1 MHTPKIDMHIY
12 LQAKFTPLSK
22 LKPACQQT
30 VHYCISA
37 RQLLS
42 AIEHT
47 IQSVEIPLTLRHATE
62 WFEVQRNKPIN
73 LSRQM
78 YTCTCIWINA
88 YIYVHSTC
96 LCRPKHQGQHAR
108 FNVVR
113 TISAAAQR
121 AVKLTLSTRTT
132 MITTSVSVPCSWKL
146 GLLISEVF
154 RIVAPICPCK
164 VDESV
169 SESAIE

>member
-78 YTCTCIWINA
+78 YTCTCIISM
-88 YIYVHSTC
+88 YTVRVYVALST
-96 LCRPKHQGQHAR
+96 KASTH
-108 FNVVR
+108 V
-113 TISAAAQR
+113 
-121 AVKLTLSTRTT
+121 LTLLGQ
-132 MITTSVSVPCSWKL
+132 SVLQP
-146 GLLISEVF
+146 SEL
-154 RIVAPICPCK
+154 
-164 VDESV
+164 
-169 SESAIE
+169 